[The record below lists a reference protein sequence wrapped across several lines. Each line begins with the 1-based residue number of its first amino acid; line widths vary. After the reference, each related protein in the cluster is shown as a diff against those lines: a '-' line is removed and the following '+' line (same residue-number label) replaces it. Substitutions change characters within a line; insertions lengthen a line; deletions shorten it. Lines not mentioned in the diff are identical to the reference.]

1 MGMIWVGYR
10 RDEAAAREL
19 LEDPDGID
27 ELLESDDDVA
37 SVDPAAMM
45 QEQIYPTIWLESDIF
60 DGYLLPAF
68 QRLRTFYAAA
78 AAADE
83 AVIQTLC

>member
-1 MGMIWVGYR
+1 MM
-10 RDEAAAREL
+10 REQ
-19 LEDPDGID
+19 
-27 ELLESDDDVA
+27 V
-37 SVDPAAMM
+37 
-45 QEQIYPTIWLESDIF
+45 YPTIWQEPDIF

-68 QRLRTFYAAA
+68 VRLRDFYAAA